1 MLTPKQIAR
10 RSADAMWAN
19 DDASKWLGM
28 ELIGVDAGSA
38 TLTLTVAQHH
48 ANGHDIC
55 HGGIIYALADST
67 FAFACNSRN
76 QNTVAQHCNISYI
89 APARLNDRLTA
100 TANEVSTMGRNG
112 IYDVKISNQ
121 NDEIIAEF
129 RGFSR
134 TIKGQ
139 LFQE

>member
-19 DDASKWLGM
+19 DDASKWLDM
-28 ELIGVDAGSA
+28 ELIEVDAGSA
-38 TLTLTVAQHH
+38 SLTLTVAQHH
-48 ANGHDIC
+48 TNGHDIC

-76 QNTVAQHCNISYI
+76 QNTVAQHCTISYI

-100 TANEVSTMGRNG
+100 KAVEVSTMGRNG